1 MSTNDAKAA
10 ELAAYLKAALGALS
24 ERIVTNINPRARR
37 ISLRLDPTRGQVV
50 LVRPRG
56 VSARAATRF
65 AVEMRPWIEARLE
78 SLPPRIIFRN
88 GVTVPYRGADHV
100 IRHAP
105 EARRGVWREDGVIF
119 VSGREEHVARRV
131 TDWLKAEA
139 KNLLGPMARAMA
151 EALGCKVARIS
162 VRDTRSRWGSCSADG
177 KLSFSWRL
185 ILAPEAVLTYVA
197 AHEVAHL
204 RHLDHSRAFWR
215 TVNEALTAYMK
226 QNTLEDVIAAG
237 ALEARL
243 LEEATSARLAREW
256 LRRSGTALHAY
267 G

>member
-1 MSTNDAKAA
+1 MIATDDAKAA
-10 ELAAYLKAALGALS
+10 ELAAYLKAALGDLS
-24 ERIVTNINPRARR
+24 ERITTNINPRARR

-78 SLPPRIIFRN
+78 SLPPRLVFQD
-88 GVTVPYRGADHV
+88 GVVIPYLGTDHV

-105 EARRGVWREDGVIF
+105 DARRGVWREDGVIY
-119 VSGREEHVARRV
+119 VSGRKEHVARRV

-139 KNLLGPMARAMA
+139 KNLLSPMARGMA
-151 EALGCKVARIS
+151 ESLGCKIARIS

-185 ILAPEAVLTYVA
+185 ILAPENILTYVA

-215 TVNEALTAYMK
+215 TVSEALTAYVQK
-226 QNTLEDVIAAG
+226 NETKEIL
-237 ALEARL
+237 
-243 LEEATSARLAREW
+243 TSGSAREW